1 MEDPKYRIF
10 IFFCVSQY
18 LREWGKS
25 EKKINLRLLFLRIK
39 KFLIEKKKNRISL
52 YLKICDLKEVAKEPK
67 TRSPRKFPDI
77 RYNEEV

>member
-10 IFFCVSQY
+10 IFFASQY

-25 EKKINLRLLFLRIK
+25 EKKIICVCYFCELKSSLLK
-39 KFLIEKKKNRISL
+39 KIQNRISL

>member
-39 KFLIEKKKNRISL
+39 KFLIEKKKIEFL
-52 YLKICDLKEVAKEPK
+52 CI
-67 TRSPRKFPDI
+67 
-77 RYNEEV
+77 